1 MADRRARIGE
11 ILRSL
16 NPLDETN
23 RALFSQGFQND
34 YQIGRDDT
42 QQVFYRKRDLQGLN
56 KDAPMAVSMVGNHQG
71 VTRTRELL
79 GKLNPQHQQALV
91 EADMQLRTDMPA
103 AYQVGQF
110 AGTAAAD
117 LTQDTSRSVWWL
129 INALQA
135 TGQVITDATLQK
147 VIPELWGRHAVTR
160 DVRMVGK
167 DNKVINSPRT
177 INKDVQKDLD
187 YAYESGMLTTRDGQA
202 NVPKRG
208 YSWMT
213 DDQGNEVLAKSNYSR
228 GMLAATAIPTGV
240 AINNGLGLLTPF
252 GGAEGFKAAAPDP
265 EDPTRTNNIVSEV
278 AQKYILGKTGNLLP
292 YSEFKQV
299 RPDVSLAE
307 YKAYQADKFDNSEDW
322 NPLDGDVSLIGGALK
337 ANTDGILGPEVSM
350 LGRSLPVTTGIIPF
364 TTALA
369 GTAAGARYGHMNGRK
384 GAMGALVGG
393 LGGVAAGTAAGSIIE
408 NERRRRNGTANG
420 ELLSQ

>member
-1 MADRRARIGE
+1 
-11 ILRSL
+11 
-16 NPLDETN
+16 
-23 RALFSQGFQND
+23 
-34 YQIGRDDT
+34 
-42 QQVFYRKRDLQGLN
+42 
-56 KDAPMAVSMVGNHQG
+56 MV
-71 VTRTRELL
+71 
-79 GKLNPQHQQALV
+79 A
-91 EADMQLRTDMPA
+91 
-103 AYQVGQF
+103 
-110 AGTAAAD
+110 
-117 LTQDTSRSVWWL
+117 
-129 INALQA
+129 
-135 TGQVITDATLQK
+135 
-147 VIPELWGRHAVTR
+147 
-160 DVRMVGK
+160 
-167 DNKVINSPRT
+167 
-177 INKDVQKDLD
+177 
-187 YAYESGMLTTRDGQA
+187 
-202 NVPKRG
+202 
-208 YSWMT
+208 
-213 DDQGNEVLAKSNYSR
+213 
-228 GMLAATAIPTGV
+228 
-240 AINNGLGLLTPF
+240 
-252 GGAEGFKAAAPDP
+252 AEGFKAAAPDP